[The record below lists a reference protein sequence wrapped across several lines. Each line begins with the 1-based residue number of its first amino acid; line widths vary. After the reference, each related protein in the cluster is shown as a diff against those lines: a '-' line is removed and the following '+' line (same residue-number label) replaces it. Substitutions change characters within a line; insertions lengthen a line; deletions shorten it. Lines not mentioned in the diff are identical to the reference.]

1 MRWRDIVEL
10 KMAKIS
16 SLFPVS
22 IFNDLLFNILG
33 SFPRPMSG
41 RRRHPVQ
48 VGWNV
53 SVKCA
58 IYFPRRVNVGHDRR
72 HPQRPIGG
80 DESLQGRSPAAQ
92 RALRAQ
98 RERQAA
104 PEERDGR
111 LPQRLLPGNAKTLEK
126 RNARPPGPAKIKGTM
141 LPSEPS
147 AGGRPGRTP
156 GARLPCRRG
165 RATGGRVPSL
175 ETFLHRDAPHP
186 AGHFLPRAGERDASP
201 PFPKDQRPAVRRPAG
216 LAFYAGGVGA
226 GVSAQGREPS
236 VRQMALLSFRDAV
249 VLQLPLEDSLANG
262 GANGGGAPP
271 DLTHMLLVLQVPTE
285 GPTEVRTTG
294 AQGLTRP
301 FPAGG
306 ARARTV
312 LRPTLPETGA
322 TGGRRGLAV
331 PGRRG
336 LGAASAFRVHRR
348 GRLGFAT
355 RRGFVADAAAGA
367 RGRSLP
373 GESGGGATSHG
384 GQRAPGRGRNLTPAR
399 PSGRSGQMG
408 TFWRRRFGYVF
419 LFGSRRV
426 EKQPRAKN
434 KAKRVGSKL
443 FQSFFCTLYTHAHT
457 HTHGDTH
464 TQVHV
469 DARRPS
475 ILRSAAVCPS
485 ARLVQF

>member
-271 DLTHMLLVLQVPTE
+271 DLTHMLLVLQGVRERGPSSDQRYRRLERLAAAVVSPYLADVDSGQLPPSECTGVGGSGSQPDVVSSLTPLLEHE
-285 GPTEVRTTG
+285 GEAYLEKV
-294 AQGLTRP
+294 
-301 FPAGG
+301 
-306 ARARTV
+306 
-312 LRPTLPETGA
+312 
-322 TGGRRGLAV
+322 
-331 PGRRG
+331 
-336 LGAASAFRVHRR
+336 GAARR
-348 GRLGFAT
+348 HT
-355 RRGFVADAAAGA
+355 VA
-367 RGRSLP
+367 
-373 GESGGGATSHG
+373 
-384 GQRAPGRGRNLTPAR
+384 N
-399 PSGRSGQMG
+399 
-408 TFWRRRFGYVF
+408 
-419 LFGSRRV
+419 
-426 EKQPRAKN
+426 
-434 KAKRVGSKL
+434 
-443 FQSFFCTLYTHAHT
+443 AHP
-457 HTHGDTH
+457 D
-464 TQVHV
+464 V
-469 DARRPS
+469 DG
-475 ILRSAAVCPS
+475 I
-485 ARLVQF
+485 